1 MKKKLKEKMKKNLK
15 KMKKKAKKAAKKL
28 KKKAKKLKKK
38 AAKKIV
44 VPHISKAAIKAKVK
58 AKLAKAKPPHV
69 HTNPLY
75 WKIKNTETDYDL
87 KKKYEL
93 MKRRL
98 MVDHLSRYY
107 DNRLQRE
114 HMRRQINRLRR
125 LESLRFGRHTYRR
138 FHFRNF
144 RHPSTVRSHQSAP
157 HPHVRAHHVK
167 ALHRYQRHVKS
178 LHSYSHAPAHH
189 VFSRIRADHGWCVKQ
204 CSDARKRLSVRSAKN
219 CKICQG
225 VFKKTPMDE
234 LMAAKLI
241 ARQENAQH
249 KNGASV
255 HEIVNEN

>member
-1 MKKKLKEKMKKNLK
+1 MG
-15 KMKKKAKKAAKKL
+15 
-28 KKKAKKLKKK
+28 
-38 AAKKIV
+38 
-44 VPHISKAAIKAKVK
+44 VK
-58 AKLAKAKPPHV
+58 AKLAKAAPAHV

-125 LESLRFGRHTYRR
+125 LEALRFGRHTYRR

-144 RHPSTVRSHQSAP
+144 RH
-157 HPHVRAHHVK
+157 HVK
-167 ALHRYQRHVKS
+167 ALHRYRGHHVKA
-178 LHSYSHAPAHH
+178 LHSYSHASARH

-204 CSDARKRLSVRSAKN
+204 CSDARKRLSVHSAKN

-234 LMAAKLI
+234 LMAAKLM
-241 ARQENAQH
+241 AGQEKAQD
-249 KNGASV
+249 KNDASV